1 MAFASSHLDDLID
14 FIELATAAAMPL
26 FSCADAATGP
36 AADPLTKIPEFRL
49 SGTVGCLDNY
59 RRNGDPLCMAS
70 SSRLLSSRKSG
81 FDSPEQEAFLN
92 LWRTYDC
99 LKALEEDLFANYQLS
114 AQQYNA
120 LRLLRSVWP
129 ASMQTLALGKRLISR
144 SPDTT
149 RMLDRLEQRELVVR
163 ERRNANRRVVE
174 IAITKQGLDLL
185 DEMAQDVR
193 AMHRRQLGH
202 LSLVEQQELIAL
214 LKRIRGPHEDA
225 SCDWLDETT
234 I

>member
-1 MAFASSHLDDLID
+1 
-14 FIELATAAAMPL
+14 
-26 FSCADAATGP
+26 
-36 AADPLTKIPEFRL
+36 
-49 SGTVGCLDNY
+49 
-59 RRNGDPLCMAS
+59 MAS
-70 SSRLLSSRKSG
+70 SSRILSSRKSG

-99 LKALEEDLFANYQLS
+99 LKALEEELFANHQLS

-149 RMLDRLEQRELVVR
+149 RMLDRLEQRGLIVR
-163 ERRNANRRVVE
+163 ERRNENRRVVE
-174 IAITKQGLDLL
+174 IAITKQGLRLL
-185 DEMAQDVR
+185 DEMSEDVR

-214 LKRIRGPHEDA
+214 LKRIRKPHEDA

-234 I
+234 N